1 MIPSEMIRR
10 ARLNA
15 QSGAPIC
22 EDIRDTPQVCVSRH
36 TTYTRLMRNH
46 DRVRTQH
53 LRQYRTIGRSAHE

>member
-1 MIPSEMIRR
+1 MRPSEMIRR

-15 QSGAPIC
+15 RSGTPIR
-22 EDIRDTPQVCVSRH
+22 EESREAAQPCVSRH

-53 LRQYRTIGRSAHE
+53 LR